1 MRSKAILCVLALALV
16 PLACF
21 PGEDNLS
28 SVSFQLSLEDLGLA
42 GEQQAINSWLD
53 WLDTGDPSLAYN
65 LDTPGQSF
73 FMDLRLTGIATS
85 SELGF
90 LGESISLENSVLTAQ
105 LQVSDCQDCSFSAVI
120 FWIEDEVTRQVS
132 TFTGESETFSV
143 INQIPDKDTVNMD
156 VWLEYTG
163 TINCVSTTTGRQ
175 DQPVTLA
182 AFDTDAMVIF
192 PAVTETATATGV
204 EILLPDIPL
213 GREFNV
219 IYRPAAGGP
228 YSNNPV
234 ATEVMINIAGQSK
247 DVPFDI
253 P

>member
-1 MRSKAILCVLALALV
+1 MRPKAILCVLALALV

-21 PGEDNLS
+21 PGEEDLS
-28 SVSFQLSLEDLGLA
+28 SVSFQLSLRDMGLA
-42 GEQQAINSWLD
+42 GEQQAVANWLD
-53 WLDTGDPSLAYN
+53 WMDNGDPSMAYD

-73 FMDLRLTGIATS
+73 FMDLMLTGTALS

-105 LQVSDCQDCSFSAVI
+105 LQVSDCQDCRFSAVV
-120 FWIEDEVTRQVS
+120 FWVEDVVTKKVS
-132 TFTGESETFSV
+132 TFTGESEEFSV
-143 INQIPDKDTVNMD
+143 INLTPDKNTVNMD

-163 TINCVSTTTGRQ
+163 TINCVSTTSGRQ

-182 AFDTDAMVIF
+182 ALDVEAWVIF

-204 EILLPDIPL
+204 EILLPDIPM
-213 GREFNV
+213 GREINV
-219 IYRPAAGGP
+219 LYKSAAAGT
-228 YSNNPV
+228 YSNTPV
-234 ATEVMINIAGQSK
+234 ATGVKINIEGQSR